1 MLRFR
6 EPSAKASKHPTVLK
20 SNLAAALVLLGCLGF
35 GAPASSQTTAPAA
48 PPTSEAYSD
57 VIQKPGDDAALRAF
71 LGQLPKIE
79 VADDNG
85 GVREYYLIEGDVV
98 ATAEEVGAHLTE
110 LRARVAVNTP
120 APPSGE
126 LLVITDSR
134 GQPLFWERGKRH
146 LTYAVKKASFQD
158 QTRYDDVVKRMKLAG
173 EEWVRV
179 CSGCDLRIEH
189 KPEFDDQPSLNKVTF
204 IVQYEK
210 EQNSF
215 IAAAFFPKQEKFRNF
230 LVIGPQFFSTSFD
243 RTGVLRHEIG
253 HILGYR
259 HMHIVGIPGCSTEDA
274 NWKAITNVYDK
285 KSVMHYYC
293 GGGGT
298 RDLALSEQD
307 KIDHNKLYGK

>member
-1 MLRFR
+1 MSPFR
-6 EPSAKASKHPTVLK
+6 EAAAKAFRSPAL
-20 SNLAAALVLLGCLGF
+20 SGLRRAAALILVGCLGF
-35 GAPASSQTTAPAA
+35 AIPASSQPATSTR
-48 PPTSEAYSD
+48 PPASEAYAD
-57 VIQKPGDDAALRAF
+57 VLQKPGDDAALRAF
-71 LGQLPKIE
+71 LKQLPKIE
-79 VADDNG
+79 VADENG
-85 GVREYYLIEGDVV
+85 GVREYYLVEGDVV
-98 ATAEEVGAHLTE
+98 ATADEVEAHLNELRKRTE
-110 LRARVAVNTP
+110 LNAS

-158 QTRYDDVVKRMKLAG
+158 RASYDDVVKRMKLAG
-173 EEWVRV
+173 DEWVRI
-179 CSGCDLRIEH
+179 CKGCDLQIEH
-189 KPEFDDQPSLNKVTF
+189 KPEFDEQPSLNKVTF

-243 RTGVLRHEIG
+243 RTGVLRHELG
-253 HILGYR
+253 HVLGYR
-259 HMHIVGIPGCSTEDA
+259 HMHIIGIPGCATEDA
-274 NWKAITNVYDK
+274 NWKAITDVYDK

>member
-1 MLRFR
+1 MLPFQQ
-6 EPSAKASKHPTVLK
+6 PSAQTPPHPTVVK
-20 SNLAAALVLLGCLGF
+20 SRLAAALLLLGCLGF
-35 GAPASSQTTAPAA
+35 GTPASAQTQTGAA
-48 PPTSEAYSD
+48 PPPSEAYSD
-57 VIQKPGDDAALRAF
+57 VLRKPGDDAALRAF
-71 LGQLPKIE
+71 LDRLPKIE
-79 VADDNG
+79 VADDDG
-85 GVREYYLIEGDVV
+85 GTREYYLVEGDVV
-98 ATAEEVGAHLTE
+98 ATAAEVEAHLKE
-110 LRARVAVNTP
+110 LRKRVEVNTP

-126 LLVITDSR
+126 LLVITDSH

-158 QTRYDDVVKRMKLAG
+158 QIRYDDVVKRMKLAG

-189 KPEFDDQPSLNKVTF
+189 KSEFDDQPSLSKVTF

-215 IAAAFFPKQEKFRNF
+215 IAAAFFPKQDRFRNF

-274 NWKAITNVYDK
+274 NWKAITDVYDK